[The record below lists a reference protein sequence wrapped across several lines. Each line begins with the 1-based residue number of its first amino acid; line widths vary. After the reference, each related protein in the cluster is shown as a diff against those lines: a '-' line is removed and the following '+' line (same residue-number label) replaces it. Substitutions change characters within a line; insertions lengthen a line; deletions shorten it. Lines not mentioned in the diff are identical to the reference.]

1 MMNRFS
7 LTRLF
12 AQAGILIAL
21 GLASGSPAAFPVSAE
36 TSESIANPTYI
47 PVLYKRFQSG
57 PGNLH
62 GTVVDAIYNEPI
74 NGAIVCVQG
83 DKCDVTDEDGVY
95 AISNVAVGSKLVEA
109 ERDGY
114 LPLTQETYVN
124 AGSSITLNFALSPIL
139 GDGEFRIVLTWG
151 KNPKDLDA
159 HFWLPYPKYPH
170 LYLDAPGSCTN
181 FPNVCLDRDD
191 KDGYGPE
198 TISIKSLKASG
209 TYTFAVLNYNYGYPG
224 VPEITQSSAK
234 VQLYGVEGLI
244 AQFSVPKKGMG
255 DLWYVFDLNAATGEV
270 ATINCITFYPADPDL
285 PPECGTV
292 QNWER
297 VLYEK

>member
-1 MMNRFS
+1 MKNRFS
-7 LTRLF
+7 LKRVIL
-12 AQAGILIAL
+12 QAGVLFAL
-21 GLASGSPAAFPVSAE
+21 GLAPGSPATSPVSAE
-36 TSESIANPTYI
+36 ASVTIANPTYI

-57 PGNLH
+57 PGSVH
-62 GTVVDAIYNEPI
+62 GTVVDAIYNMPI
-74 NGAIVCVQG
+74 NGAVVCVQG
-83 DKCDVTDEDGVY
+83 DKCDVTDEDGTY
-95 AISNVAVGSKLVEA
+95 AITNIAYGSKLVDA
-109 ERDGY
+109 ARDGY

-170 LYLDAPGSCTN
+170 LYLDAPGSCTG

-234 VQLYGVEGLI
+234 VQLYGTEGLI
-244 AQFSVPKKGMG
+244 TQFSAPKKGTG
-255 DLWYVFDLNAATGEV
+255 DLWYVFDLDAATGEV
-270 ATINCITFYPADPDL
+270 TTVNCITFYPADPDL
-285 PPECGTV
+285 PPECGTAYTPG
-292 QNWER
+292 R